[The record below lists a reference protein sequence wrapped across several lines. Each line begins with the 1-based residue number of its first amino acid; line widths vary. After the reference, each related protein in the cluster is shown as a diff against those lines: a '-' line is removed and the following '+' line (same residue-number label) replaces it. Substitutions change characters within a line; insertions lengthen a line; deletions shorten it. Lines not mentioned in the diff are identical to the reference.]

1 MILNV
6 NKTEVE
12 FKLDT
17 GTQAN
22 IIAKNE
28 FCKLEKNGKI
38 CPTNA
43 KLITYDGS
51 RINVVRK
58 CILRVGK
65 INRKS
70 YPTEFMTVDTI
81 FLGLRSYESLNR
93 VKRVFIVNDSEPDIL
108 KLSDTFGD
116 IGCLPGEYKIEV
128 DP

>member
-12 FKLDT
+12 CKLDT

-22 IIAKNE
+22 IITKNE

-38 CPTNA
+38 CPTDV

-58 CILRVGK
+58 GILRVGK

-108 KLSDTFGD
+108 ELSDTFGD
-116 IGCLPGEYKIEV
+116 IGCLPGEYKIKV